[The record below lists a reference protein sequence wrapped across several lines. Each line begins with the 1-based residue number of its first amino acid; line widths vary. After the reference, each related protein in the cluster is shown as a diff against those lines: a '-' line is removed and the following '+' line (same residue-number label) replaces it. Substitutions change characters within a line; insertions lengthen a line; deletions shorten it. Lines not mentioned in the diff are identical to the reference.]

1 MVTSY
6 FNNPPFSQKN
16 GGIHPPNPPLLP
28 KSMGRSHPLRP
39 YHYMR
44 AHAYDA
50 SCGGV
55 LLREDE
61 RVFAPMLRE
70 HVFACYRYHRA
81 CRG

>member
-1 MVTSY
+1 MVGYTPQTPLY
-6 FNNPPFSQKN
+6 FPRTWVVR
-16 GGIHPPNPPLLP
+16 I
-28 KSMGRSHPLRP
+28 RSGP
-39 YHYMR
+39 YHNMR